1 MLRPDVLLAGEAA
14 TSTQEEAGEDEL
26 LATQVARLNRKL
38 DSVAAERRRLADL
51 YQANFIERDEL
62 LRRGKELELRCSAI
76 EVQRK
81 TLIDQREQLT
91 RQNRLRDRV
100 EGFAEKVR
108 TTIDQLDFDQKCKL
122 LRLIVDEVR
131 VAGWQVE
138 IQVRIPLDSPPGP
151 PIPRVSSQN
160 RLRSIHLFRGHDTSP
175 LLRSHRF
182 RDSSQNQGRG
192 PLASQTEAAA

>member
-38 DSVAAERRRLADL
+38 DSVATERRRLADL

-81 TLIDQREQLT
+81 TLIDQREQLNRTGYGIELRASPKKSEPPSINWIST
-91 RQNRLRDRV
+91 RNAS
-100 EGFAEKVR
+100 FY
-108 TTIDQLDFDQKCKL
+108 
-122 LRLIVDEVR
+122 
-131 VAGWQVE
+131 
-138 IQVRIPLDSPPGP
+138 
-151 PIPRVSSQN
+151 VS
-160 RLRSIHLFRGHDTSP
+160 
-175 LLRSHRF
+175 
-182 RDSSQNQGRG
+182 
-192 PLASQTEAAA
+192 